1 MGAVIGGRRGSQ
13 FESLAAIELPDDD
26 EVREAF
32 DVRETGFEL
41 RQDLQHAVGI
51 VFRAETFG
59 NIAGVFVGTAH
70 ESDGA
75 RGEHGLG
82 SLIRINT
89 QKIPAQ
95 ASLDGA
101 PSGLTA
107 CADLYFSDDMSITKR
122 YFTSLFAKRSYA

>member
-75 RGEHGLG
+75 RGEHSSTLNG
-82 SLIRINT
+82 SQR
-89 QKIPAQ
+89 
-95 ASLDGA
+95 
-101 PSGLTA
+101 LTPREPWVYGVA
-107 CADLYFSDDMSITKR
+107 RLKSCPPVC
-122 YFTSLFAKRSYA
+122 FTSAMTCRS